1 MKKIWTI
8 AWKDTLVRLR
18 DRNALVFTLLAPL
31 LIAGIMGAALG
42 GNVDGNAATRNLP
55 VLVVN
60 EDTGALGKAFE
71 AALVDAEAGG
81 VLKPSPAQDVTRAR
95 AAVERGEAHALI
107 HVPRDF
113 SAALQTPGNTDA
125 AASVE
130 LYCGPEVGATAEVV
144 RGVVNHA
151 ARRTGALAL
160 GRQMA
165 AVRLQR
171 DGAQDPRAAQLDEAF
186 AQEAAAQSQSTAAR
200 VEVKSAPASEVKI
213 NRNPF
218 AFFAPSLAIFF
229 LMISM
234 FEAPRSILVEQ
245 EEGTL
250 GRLVRTPTSPS
261 QILLGKLGGSYLT
274 GILQFA
280 VLVVASRLVFGLT
293 WGQSPSGLALM
304 VVAVVVASASMGAVV
319 AAFSKD
325 VIQAGA
331 FGGGIALI
339 SAGLGG
345 NFFAAENLPGWLQ
358 VLSRLTINRWALE
371 GFSKLTVHN
380 LEARDVLLN
389 AGVLFGIAAGLFVLA
404 FFKFQR
410 RIAG

>member
-1 MKKIWTI
+1 MKKVWTI

-18 DRNALVFTLLAPL
+18 DRNAVVLTLLAPL

-42 GNVDGNAATRNLP
+42 GGDGADAPRDTP
-55 VLVVN
+55 AVLVVN
-60 EDTGALGKAFE
+60 RDEGALGTTFV
-71 AALVDAEAGG
+71 AALGETEASGG
-81 VLKPSPAQDVTRAR
+81 VKTSPAADVAGAR
-95 AAVERGEAHALI
+95 AAVERGEARAAVT
-107 HVPRDF
+107 VPPGF
-113 SAALQTPGNTDA
+113 SASLLAGGGGEGA
-125 AASVE
+125 VE
-130 LYCGPEVGATAEVV
+130 VYMGAEAGTSAEVV
-144 RGVVNHA
+144 RVAVNHA
-151 ARRTGALAL
+151 ARRAGALAL
-160 GRQMA
+160 GRRMA
-165 AVRLQR
+165 AGRL
-171 DGAQDPRAAQLDEAF
+171 GAGGAGDARAPRLEEAF
-186 AQEAAAQSQSTAAR
+186 AQTSQATPAQ
-200 VEVKSAPASEVKI
+200 VEVRSAPAGEAKL

-245 EEGTL
+245 DEGTL

-280 VLVVASRLVFGLT
+280 VLVAASRLIFGLT
-293 WGQSPSGLALM
+293 WGQSPAGLVLM

-331 FGGGIALI
+331 IGGGIALL

-345 NFFAAENLPGWLQ
+345 NFFSPENLPTWLQ
-358 VLSRLTINRWALE
+358 ALSRLTINRWALE
-371 GFSKLTVHN
+371 GFMKLTVNN
-380 LEARDVLLN
+380 LDARAVLFD
-389 AGVLFGIAAGLFVLA
+389 AGVLLTIAAGLFALA

>member
-1 MKKIWTI
+1 MRKVWTI

-18 DRNALVFTLLAPL
+18 DRNAVVLTLLAPL

-42 GNVDGNAATRNLP
+42 GGEGADAPRNTP
-55 VLVVN
+55 SVFVVN
-60 EDTGALGKAFE
+60 RDEGALGTIFV
-71 AALVDAEAGG
+71 AALGAPEASGG
-81 VLKPSPAQDVTRAR
+81 VKTSPAADIAGAR
-95 AAVERGEAHALI
+95 AAVERGEASAAVM
-107 HVPRDF
+107 VPPGF
-113 SAALQTPGNTDA
+113 SASLMAGGGGGEGAVEVYMGVAAGA
-125 AASVE
+125 AAETVRAA
-130 LYCGPEVGATAEVV
+130 VG
-144 RGVVNHA
+144 HA
-151 ARRTGALAL
+151 ARRAGALAL
-160 GRQMA
+160 GRWMA
-165 AVRLQR
+165 AGRL
-171 DGAQDPRAAQLDEAF
+171 GAGNAGDARAPRLEEAF
-186 AQEAAAQSQSTAAR
+186 AQSAQAPPAQ
-200 VEVKSAPASEVKI
+200 VEVRSAPAGEAKL

-245 EEGTL
+245 DEGTL

-280 VLVVASRLVFGLT
+280 VLVAASRLIFGLT
-293 WGQSPSGLALM
+293 WGQSPAGLVLM

-331 FGGGIALI
+331 IGGGIALL

-345 NFFAAENLPGWLQ
+345 NFFSPENLPTWLQ
-358 VLSRLTINRWALE
+358 ALSRLTINRWALE
-371 GFSKLTVHN
+371 GFMKLTVNN
-380 LEARDVLLN
+380 LDARAVLLD
-389 AGVLFGIAAGLFVLA
+389 AGVLLTIAAGLFALA